1 MRHVHA
7 AGGRGTLGAG
17 TREGVPMPP
26 ASQPVPTALRAEALL
41 QILEVTRKLAA
52 PFDLPAVLAEIGEA
66 ARSVLRA
73 ERATVWLYEADQ
85 DVLVLTGAPGDVAP
99 VKAPLSRGILGLT
112 ARSRQII
119 NVPDV
124 RREPL
129 FDPAVDLDLDDDV
142 HCMLS
147 VPLVERSRL
156 VGVLQVVDREGY
168 DAFTTEDERI
178 AETLAAQ
185 CVVFIQRERISR
197 SLLQAE
203 KLDREIKLAREIQM
217 STLPAEMP
225 RLADYDMAGQFCPAD
240 QTGGDTF
247 DLVPLDGDR
256 LFVLLGDAS
265 GHGIGP
271 ALSATQMTGMLR
283 VALRLG
289 ADLDAILAQVNN
301 QLVEDLP
308 EEHFVTAFFGMLD
321 TRAHTVSYHAAG
333 QGPLLHFRAATRECR
348 WLPPTTFPLGF
359 MRYPQIDPPQQ
370 VRLHPGDV
378 LGLISDG
385 VFECENPAG
394 EMFGVAGV
402 EAVLREHRQGSMPD
416 LLARILQDVHLFA
429 AGRPQ
434 ADDITVVLLARRGD
448 TAGGTTVQQYFAR
461 RFDSLDPMFRF
472 IGDFLEARSLPAE
485 LHGPVAFIVEELF
498 TNFVK
503 YNQGGRHDI
512 SLSLGHAPD
521 RLTVR
526 LTDFEVESFDP
537 TQAPAVDVDK
547 PLADRQPG
555 GLGLHLVR
563 QMADTL
569 QYEYADG
576 RSTITFTKALEP
588 QVATNVRDPVG

>member
-1 MRHVHA
+1 MAPATQSA
-7 AGGRGTLGAG
+7 ATG
-17 TREGVPMPP
+17 
-26 ASQPVPTALRAEALL
+26 LRAEALL

-66 ARSVLRA
+66 ARSVLQA
-73 ERATVWLYEADQ
+73 ERATVWLFEPEHG
-85 DVLVLTGAPGDVAP
+85 VLVLTGTPSSGVP
-99 VKAPLSRGILGLT
+99 VQAQLSQGILGLT
-112 ARSRQII
+112 ARSRQIV

-129 FDPAVDLDLDDDV
+129 FDPAVDLDLNHDV
-142 HCMLS
+142 RCLLS
-147 VPLVERSRL
+147 VPLVERSQL

-178 AETLAAQ
+178 AETLATQ

-247 DLVPLDGDR
+247 DLVPLEGDR

-289 ADLDAILAQVNN
+289 ADLDAIFAQVNN

-308 EEHFVTAFFGMLD
+308 EEHFVTAFFGLLD
-321 TRAHTVSYHAAG
+321 TRAHTVVYHAAG
-333 QGPLLHFRAATRECR
+333 QGPLLHYCATTGECR
-348 WLPPTTFPLGF
+348 WLTPTTFPMGF
-359 MRYPQIDPPQQ
+359 MRYPQIDPPRQ
-370 VRLHPGDV
+370 VRLGPGDV
-378 LGLISDG
+378 LGLITDG
-385 VFECENPAG
+385 VFECENPQGA
-394 EMFGVAGV
+394 MFGIPGV
-402 EAVLREHRQGSMPD
+402 EAVLRGHGAESMSD
-416 LLARILQDVHLFA
+416 LLARMLQAVHVFA
-429 AGRPQ
+429 NGHPQ
-434 ADDITVVLLARRGD
+434 ADDITIVLLSRRD
-448 TAGGTTVQQYFAR
+448 DAAGRTTVQQYFPR
-461 RFDSLDPMFRF
+461 SFDSLDPIFGF
-472 IGDFLEARSLPAE
+472 IGDFLVARSLDAD
-485 LHGPVAFIVEELF
+485 LHGPVCFIVEELF

-512 SLSLGHAPD
+512 SLSLGHTPD
-521 RLTVR
+521 QLTVR

-537 TQAPAVDVDK
+537 THAPAVDVDK
-547 PLADRQPG
+547 PLGERQPG

-569 QYEYADG
+569 QYEYADR

-588 QVATNVRDPVG
+588 QVGTNVRDPAG

>member
-1 MRHVHA
+1 
-7 AGGRGTLGAG
+7 
-17 TREGVPMPP
+17 MPP
-26 ASQPVPTALRAEALL
+26 ATQPVAAGLRAEALL

-73 ERATVWLYEADQ
+73 ERATVWLYEPEQ
-85 DVLVLTGAPGDVAP
+85 GVLVLTGTPDNELP
-99 VKAPLSRGILGLT
+99 VKAQLSQGILGLT

-124 RREPL
+124 RAERL
-129 FDPAVDLDLDDDV
+129 FDPAVDLDLDADV

-147 VPLVERSRL
+147 VPLVERSQL
-156 VGVLQVVDREGY
+156 VGVLQVVDREGF

-217 STLPAEMP
+217 SALPAEMP

-247 DLVPLDGDR
+247 DLVPLDGER

-289 ADLDAILAQVNN
+289 ADLDAIFEQVNN

-321 TRAHTVSYHAAG
+321 TRTHTVAYHAAG
-333 QGPLLHFRAATRECR
+333 QGPLLHFRAVTGECH
-348 WLPPTTFPLGF
+348 WLTPTTFPMGF
-359 MRYPQIDPPQQ
+359 MRYPQVDPPQQ
-370 VRLHPGDV
+370 LRLYPGDV

-394 EMFGVAGV
+394 EMFGIAGV
-402 EAVLREHRQGSMPD
+402 EAVLRAHRDESMSD
-416 LLARILQDVHLFA
+416 LLARMLQAVHVFA
-429 AGRPQ
+429 AGRAQ
-434 ADDITVVLLARRGD
+434 ADDITIVLLSRRGE
-448 TAGGTTVQQYFAR
+448 TAGRTTVQQYFAR
-461 RFDSLDPMFRF
+461 SFASLDAIFRF
-472 IGDFLEARSLPAE
+472 IGDFLEARSLGAD
-485 LHGPVAFIVEELF
+485 LYGPVCFIVEELF

-503 YNQGGRHDI
+503 YNEGGRHDI
-512 SLSLGHAPD
+512 SLSLGHTPE

-526 LTDFEVESFDP
+526 LTDFDVEAFDP
-537 TQAPAVDVDK
+537 THAPAVDVDK
-547 PLADRQPG
+547 PLSDWQPG

-569 QYEYADG
+569 QYEYSG
-576 RSTITFTKALEP
+576 RRSTITFTKALDP
-588 QVATNVRDPVG
+588 QVATNVRDPAG

>member
-1 MRHVHA
+1 MLAEGQPA
-7 AGGRGTLGAG
+7 ATSG
-17 TREGVPMPP
+17 
-26 ASQPVPTALRAEALL
+26 LRAEALL

-52 PFDLPAVLAEIGEA
+52 PFDLQAVLAEIGEA

-73 ERATVWLYEADQ
+73 ERATVWLYEPEHGL
-85 DVLVLTGAPGDVAP
+85 LVLSGRPDTEPP
-99 VKAPLSRGILGLT
+99 VTAQLTQGVLGLT
-112 ARSRQII
+112 ARARQVI

-124 RREPL
+124 RSEPL
-129 FDPAVDLDLDDDV
+129 FDPAVDLDLDNDV
-142 HCMLS
+142 RCMLS
-147 VPLVERSRL
+147 VPLVERSQL
-156 VGVLQVVDREGY
+156 VGVLQVVDREGF
-168 DAFTTEDERI
+168 DAFTSEDERI

-185 CVVFIQRERISR
+185 CVVFIQRERLSR

-217 STLPAEMP
+217 STLPSEMP

-247 DLVPLDGDR
+247 DLVPLDPQR

-289 ADLDAILAQVNN
+289 ADLNAIFAQVNN

-308 EEHFVTAFFGMLD
+308 EEHFVTAFFGVLD
-321 TRAHTVSYHAAG
+321 TRAHSVAYHAAG
-333 QGPLLHFRAATRECR
+333 QGPLLHFKAATGECA
-348 WLPPTTFPLGF
+348 WLSPTTFPMGF
-359 MRYPQIDPPQQ
+359 MRYPVIDPPQQ
-370 VRLHPGDV
+370 LQLEPGDI

-394 EMFGVAGV
+394 AMFGTGGV
-402 EAVLREHRQGSMPD
+402 ERVLRERQAEDMSD
-416 LLARILQDVHLFA
+416 LLARLLQSVHVFA
-429 AGRPQ
+429 DGHPQ
-434 ADDITVVLLARRGD
+434 ADDITIVLLARRRE
-448 TAGGTTVQQYFAR
+448 TAGRTTVQQYFPR
-461 RFDSLDPMFRF
+461 SFDSLDAVFRF
-472 IGDFLEARSLPAE
+472 VGDFLAARSLDRE
-485 LHGPVAFIVEELF
+485 LHGPVCFIVEEIF

-503 YNQGGRHDI
+503 YNTGKHDI
-512 SLSLGHAPD
+512 ALSLGHTPE

-526 LTDFEVESFDP
+526 LTDFDVESFDP
-537 TQAPAVDVDK
+537 THAPTVDVDK
-547 PLADRQPG
+547 PLGERQPG
-555 GLGLHLVR
+555 GLGLHIVR

-569 QYEYADG
+569 QYEYSDR

-588 QVATNVRDPVG
+588 G